1 MYVDLNPN
9 FKSHPITKDILKVT
23 GADAIKRSI
32 LNLLKVSQFERL
44 MNPNMGSRIRDYL
57 FEPINKL
64 TSIRLQNAIEDNIR
78 AFEPRAE
85 LFSVDVKSIPDNN
98 EYRLLIVFGIK
109 DQIEPIEFET
119 FLTRIK

>member
-57 FEPINKL
+57 FEPMNKL

-85 LFSVDVKSIPDNN
+85 LFC
-98 EYRLLIVFGIK
+98 
-109 DQIEPIEFET
+109 
-119 FLTRIK
+119 